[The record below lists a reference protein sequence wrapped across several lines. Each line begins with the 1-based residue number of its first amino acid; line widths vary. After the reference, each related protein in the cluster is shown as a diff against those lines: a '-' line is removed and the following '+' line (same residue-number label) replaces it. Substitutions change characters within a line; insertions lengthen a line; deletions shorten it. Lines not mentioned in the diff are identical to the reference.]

1 MFLNKINSS
10 SVKNRVVNIIYIDY
24 KEVKMVEEVKT
35 IKWFE
40 CFDFNSD
47 RTIEFAN

>member
-10 SVKNRVVNIIYIDY
+10 SVKNREVNIIYIDY

-35 IKWFE
+35 IK
-40 CFDFNSD
+40 
-47 RTIEFAN
+47 

>member
-1 MFLNKINSS
+1 MFLNKINFS

-35 IKWFE
+35 IK
-40 CFDFNSD
+40 
-47 RTIEFAN
+47 